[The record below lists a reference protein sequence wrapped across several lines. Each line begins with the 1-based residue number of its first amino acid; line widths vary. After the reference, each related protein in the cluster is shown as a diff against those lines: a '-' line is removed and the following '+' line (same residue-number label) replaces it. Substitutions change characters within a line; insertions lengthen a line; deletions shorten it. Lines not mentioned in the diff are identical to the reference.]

1 MNYLYLRKYFYC
13 YLMLEIKNSSNIK
26 SLFSKINENSE
37 FEIMFYNY
45 NSDNKL
51 SIIKF
56 MNLLN
61 FIKYRSE
68 KDNLQLIQET
78 KLDVSYTYN
87 NNDSYRISISGI
99 DMINKFLN
107 LMHQRKNHV
116 IFSILVT
123 QFLSVDGIE
132 FINKIKDQKNVIDL
146 NEYDIR
152 IRLSQEEPLLKKSE
166 FIDKKLFETLSN
178 LQYTESDK
186 IRFRYKQRLSLI
198 IKDDIKYGKIRLDLS
213 IIKTG
218 LNPDHLHNVNKQF
231 EVELEYTP
239 YKINDKNSAQ
249 ILDDIE
255 KEIIIIKQVL
265 ENSRFIISKNESDII
280 INEYKKLLY
289 GNDSHYS
296 NNLYSMQPISTEVQH
311 VVDKIP
317 NKYSVTDKADGDK
330 YQLYIYNNDIYLISN
345 NLVIRKTSYKVNL
358 KKTIIEGELLHI
370 KNNYV
375 FMIYD
380 CLYYNDVD
388 MRNEQNLNIRL
399 AKLNEF
405 CDLLKI
411 KNYKIKPFND
421 KFNINIIEKHYEN
434 EIIKYFNNLNNIID
448 ELVKT
453 DKEVIFHPKIF
464 LIPSGGDNCEVYL
477 FSKLLWT
484 CCTSHPKI
492 NCPYLLDGIIY
503 TGLEQKYSRDKREHK
518 FPIYKY
524 KPPNTNSIDVYLV
537 YQKNMETGG
546 LLEIYDNS
554 IIGNNNNIFRV
565 VNFYVYDVIG
575 NKEVPVPFM
584 KEENNHEAYLPLE
597 RNEVRDIEGNLIN
610 DNTVV
615 EIIYNN
621 DPSIPHQ
628 YRWKILRTRWDKT
641 EMVLRENKRYGNFKD
656 SAIKIWKSISEAVTI
671 EEIKKLAYPD
681 TYLIQQ
687 KLLSQRIDSKVISSE
702 RAQDIYYQKVTNLG
716 KKFRVF
722 HNWIKSIFIYTYC
735 FPYKEDK
742 KIIKKTVLDIGGGRG
757 GDLMKMYHAKVS
769 ELVCID
775 IDYEGLFGA
784 IDSTLVRYQTNVNDY
799 PDFTKTILIQADG
812 SLPFDSK
819 IQEKKLSNMTPDNKI
834 LMDKIFTKNRKF
846 DIFNLQFAIHFLF
859 ESVSSVNNF
868 IDNINNYLKVGG
880 YILAS
885 TFDNTQVM
893 NMLNNKDVYT
903 SYYTNENGQRSKFFE
918 IIKKFEGEY
927 NDDIGNALDI
937 HMAWINQEGK
947 YNTEYLISPKLLT
960 QSMEKANCVLVETE
974 LFINLYNLNKDW
986 FYNVTSHESNPKNFK
1001 FYKEVFEFY
1010 SDLKGVDKE
1019 GFYWNSLFR
1028 FYIFKKLK

>member
-1 MNYLYLRKYFYC
+1 
-13 YLMLEIKNSSNIK
+13 MLEIKNMPNIK
-26 SLFSKINENSE
+26 SLFSKINKNSE

-45 NSDNKL
+45 NSDNSL

-61 FIKYRSE
+61 FIKFRSE
-68 KDNLQLIQET
+68 RDKLELIQET
-78 KLDVSYTYN
+78 KLDISYNYN
-87 NNDSYRISISGI
+87 NNDSYRVSISGI
-99 DMINKFLN
+99 ETINKFLN

-123 QFLSVDGIE
+123 QFINSESVE
-132 FINKIKDQKNVIDL
+132 FINKIKDVKNVIDF
-146 NEYDIR
+146 NQYDIR
-152 IRLSQEEPLLKKSE
+152 IRLSQEEPLIKDSK
-166 FIDKKLFETLSN
+166 FIDQKLFESLSN
-178 LQYTESDK
+178 LQYIESEK
-186 IRFRYKQRLSLI
+186 IIFRYKQRLSLI
-198 IKDDIKYGKIRLDLS
+198 IKDDINYGKLRLDLS
-213 IIKTG
+213 IIKSAF
-218 LNPDHLHNVNKQF
+218 NPDDLHHVNKQF

-239 YKINDKNSAQ
+239 YEKTNLKSNNDN
-249 ILDDIE
+249 ILEDIE
-255 KEIIIIKQVL
+255 KEILIIKQVL
-265 ENSRFIISKNESDII
+265 ENSSFIISKNESDII
-280 INEYKKLLY
+280 INDYKKILY
-289 GNDSHYS
+289 GNEKHSS

-345 NLVIRKTSYKVNL
+345 NLVIRKTSYNVNL
-358 KKTIIEGELLHI
+358 KMTIIEGELLHI

-375 FMIYD
+375 FMMYD
-380 CLYYNDVD
+380 CLYYNGVD
-388 MRNEQNLNIRL
+388 MRNEQILLKRL
-399 AKLNEF
+399 EKLHDF

-411 KNYKIKPFND
+411 KNFKIKTYNN
-421 KFNINIIEKHYEN
+421 KFDINLIEKHYES
-434 EIIKYFNNLNNIID
+434 EIIKYFNHLNNLID

-453 DKEVIFHPKIF
+453 DKEVIFHPKLF

-477 FSKLLWT
+477 FSKLLWNS
-484 CCTSHPKI
+484 CTNHPKI

-503 TGLEQKYSRDKREHK
+503 TGLEQKYTRDKREHK

-537 YQKNMETGG
+537 YQKNIETGG
-546 LLEIYDNS
+546 LLETYDNS

-565 VNFYVYDVIG
+565 VNFYVYDIIG

-597 RNEVRDIEGNLIN
+597 RNEVRDIEGHLIN

-621 DPSIPHQ
+621 DPLIPHP

-671 EEIKKLAYPD
+671 EEIKKLAYPE

-687 KLLSQRIDSKVISSE
+687 KLLSQRIDYKVISSE
-702 RAQDIYYQKVTNLG
+702 RAQDNYYQKVTNLG
-716 KKFRVF
+716 KKFRMF
-722 HNWIKSIFIYTYC
+722 HNWIKSIYIYTYC

-757 GDLMKMYHAKVS
+757 GDIMKMYHAKVS

-784 IDSTLVRYQTNVNDY
+784 IDSTLVRYQTNVNKY

-812 SLPFDSK
+812 ALPFESK
-819 IQEKKLSNMTPDNKI
+819 IQEKKLSNMTQDNKN

-846 DIFNLQFAIHFLF
+846 DVFNLQFSIHFLF
-859 ESVSSVNNF
+859 ESQATVNNF

-880 YILAS
+880 YILAT
-885 TFDNTQVM
+885 TFDNVQVM
-893 NMLNNKDVYT
+893 NILNNKDVFT

-918 IIKKFEGEY
+918 IIKKFDGEY
-927 NDDIGNALDI
+927 NEDIGNALDI
-937 HMAWINQEGK
+937 HMAWINQEDK
-947 YNTEYLISPKLLT
+947 YNTEYLICPKLLIR
-960 QSMEKANCVLVETE
+960 SMEKANCVLVETE
-974 LFINLYNLNKDW
+974 LFINIYNLNKEW
-986 FYNVTSHESNPKNFK
+986 FSNIVNYESNPKNLK
-1001 FYKEVFEFY
+1001 FYKNVAEFY
-1010 SDLKGVDKE
+1010 ADLKGVDKE

-1028 FYIFKKLK
+1028 FYIFKKIS

>member
-1 MNYLYLRKYFYC
+1 
-13 YLMLEIKNSSNIK
+13 MLEIKNLSNIK
-26 SLFSKINENSE
+26 SLFSKININSE

-45 NSDNKL
+45 NNDNKL

-68 KDNLQLIQET
+68 RDKLELIQET
-78 KLDVSYTYN
+78 KLDISYSKNIN
-87 NNDSYRISISGI
+87 NNYRASISGI
-99 DMINKFLN
+99 NMINKFLN

-123 QFLSVDGIE
+123 QFINNDEIE
-132 FINKIKDQKNVIDL
+132 FINKIKDQKNIIDL
-146 NEYDIR
+146 NQYDIR
-152 IRLSQEEPLLKKSE
+152 IRLSQEESLIKNSE
-166 FIDKKLFETLSN
+166 FIDKTLFENLSN
-178 LQYTESDK
+178 LQYSESEK
-186 IRFRYKQRLSLI
+186 ITFRYKQRLSLI
-198 IKDDIKYGKIRLDLS
+198 IKDDVNYGKLKLDLS
-213 IIKTG
+213 IIKSAS
-218 LNPDHLHNVNKQF
+218 NPDDLHTVAKKY
-231 EVELEYTP
+231 EVELEYVP
-239 YKINDKNSAQ
+239 YNNNKFNLNDELSKI
-249 ILDDIE
+249 ILEDIE
-255 KEIIIIKQVL
+255 REIIIIKQVL
-265 ENSRFIISKNESDII
+265 ENSSFIISKNESDII
-280 INEYKKLLY
+280 INDYKKILY
-289 GNDSHYS
+289 GNQVHYS
-296 NNLYSMQPISTEVQH
+296 NNLYSMQPVSTEVQH

-345 NLVIRKTSYKVNL
+345 NLVIRKTSYTANL
-358 KKTIIEGELLHI
+358 KLTVIEGELLHI

-375 FMIYD
+375 FMMYD
-380 CLYYNDVD
+380 CLYYDGID
-388 MRNEQNLNIRL
+388 MRNEQMLANRL
-399 AKLNEF
+399 IKLNDF

-411 KNYKIKPFND
+411 KNFKIKSYND
-421 KFNINIIEKHYEN
+421 KFDINLIEKHYEN
-434 EIIKYFNNLNNIID
+434 EIIKYFIHLNNLID

-453 DKEVIFHPKIF
+453 NKEVTFHPKLF
-464 LIPSGGDNCEVYL
+464 LLPSGGDNCEVYL

-484 CCTSHPKI
+484 CCTNHPKI

-503 TGLEQKYSRDKREHK
+503 TGLEQKYTRDKREHK

-537 YQKNMETGG
+537 YQKNLETGG
-546 LLEIYDNS
+546 LLETYDNS
-554 IIGNNNNIFRV
+554 ITGNNNNIFRV

-584 KEENNHEAYLPLE
+584 KEENNHEAYLPLD
-597 RNEVRDIEGNLIN
+597 RNEIRDIEGHLIN

-621 DPSIPHQ
+621 DPLIPHP

-641 EMVLRENKRYGNFKD
+641 EMVLRENKRYGNYKD

-716 KKFRVF
+716 KKFRKF
-722 HNWIKSIFIYTYC
+722 HNWIKSIYIYTYC

-757 GDLMKMYHAKVS
+757 GDIMKMYHSKVK

-784 IDSTLVRYQTNVNDY
+784 IDSTLVRYQSNVNKY

-819 IQEKKLSNMTPDNKI
+819 IQEKKLSNMTPDNKY
-834 LMDKIFTKNRKF
+834 LMNKIFTKTRKF
-846 DIFNLQFAIHFLF
+846 DIFNLQFSIHFLF
-859 ESVSSVNNF
+859 ESNTSVNYF
-868 IDNINNYLKVGG
+868 IENINNYLKVGG

-885 TFDNTQVM
+885 TFDNIQVM
-893 NMLNNKDVYT
+893 NILNNKNIYT
-903 SYYTNENGQRSKFFE
+903 SYYTNENGQRSKYFE

-927 NDDIGNALDI
+927 NEDIGNALDI
-937 HMAWINQEGK
+937 HMAWINQEDK
-947 YNTEYLISPKLLT
+947 YNTEYLISPKLLIK
-960 QSMEKANCVLVETE
+960 SMEKANCVLVESE
-974 LFINLYNLNKDW
+974 LFINIHNLNKDW
-986 FYNVTSHESNPKNFK
+986 IHNIINYESNPKNLK
-1001 FYKEVFEFY
+1001 FYKEVAEFY
-1010 SDLKGVDKE
+1010 ADLKGVDKE
-1019 GFYWNSLFR
+1019 SFYWNSLFR
-1028 FYIFKKLK
+1028 FYVFKKIN

>member
-1 MNYLYLRKYFYC
+1 
-13 YLMLEIKNSSNIK
+13 MLEIKNVSNIK
-26 SLFSKINENSE
+26 SLFSKINKNSE

-45 NSDNKL
+45 NSDNNL

-61 FIKYRSE
+61 FIKFRSE
-68 KDNLQLIQET
+68 RDKLKLIQET
-78 KLDVSYTYN
+78 KLDISYNYN
-87 NNDSYRISISGI
+87 NNDSYRVSISGI
-99 DMINKFLN
+99 ETINKFLN

-123 QFLSVDGIE
+123 QFINSENVE
-132 FINKIKDQKNVIDL
+132 FINKIKDIKNVIDL
-146 NEYDIR
+146 NQYDIR
-152 IRLSQEEPLLKKSE
+152 IRLSQEEPLIKNSK
-166 FIDKKLFETLSN
+166 FIDKKLFESLSN
-178 LQYTESDK
+178 LQYIESEK
-186 IRFRYKQRLSLI
+186 IIFRYKQRLSLI
-198 IKDDIKYGKIRLDLS
+198 IKDDINYGNLRLDLS
-213 IIKTG
+213 IIKSAF
-218 LNPDHLHNVNKQF
+218 NPDDLHNVNKQF
-231 EVELEYTP
+231 EVELEYTQNEEMNM
-239 YKINDKNSAQ
+239 KSINNEN
-249 ILDDIE
+249 ILEDIE
-255 KEIIIIKQVL
+255 KEILIIKQVL
-265 ENSRFIISKNESDII
+265 ENSSFIISKNESDII
-280 INEYKKLLY
+280 INDYKKILY
-289 GNDSHYS
+289 GNETHYS

-345 NLVIRKTSYKVNL
+345 NLVIRKTSYNVNL
-358 KKTIIEGELLHI
+358 KMTIIEGELLHI

-375 FMIYD
+375 FMMYD
-380 CLYYNDVD
+380 CLYYNGVD
-388 MRNEQNLNIRL
+388 MRNEQILSNRL
-399 AKLNEF
+399 MKLNDF

-411 KNYKIKPFND
+411 KNFKLKTYND
-421 KFNINIIEKHYEN
+421 KFDINLIEKHYEN
-434 EIIKYFNNLNNIID
+434 EIIKFFNHLNNLID

-453 DKEVIFHPKIF
+453 DREVIFHPKLF

-477 FSKLLWT
+477 YSKLLWN
-484 CCTSHPKI
+484 CCTNHPKI

-503 TGLEQKYSRDKREHK
+503 TGLEQKYTRDKREHK

-537 YQKNMETGG
+537 YQKNIETGG
-546 LLEIYDNS
+546 LLETYDNS
-554 IIGNNNNIFRV
+554 IAGITNNNIFRV
-565 VNFYVYDVIG
+565 VNFYVYDIIG

-584 KEENNHEAYLPLE
+584 KEVNNHEAYLPLE
-597 RNEVRDIEGNLIN
+597 RNEVRDIEGHLIN

-621 DPSIPHQ
+621 DPLIPHP

-671 EEIKKLAYPD
+671 DEIKKLAYPD

-687 KLLSQRIDSKVISSE
+687 KLLSQRIDYKVISSE
-702 RAQDIYYQKVTNLG
+702 RAQDNYYQKVTNLG

-722 HNWIKSIFIYTYC
+722 HNWIKSIYIYTYC

-742 KIIKKTVLDIGGGRG
+742 KVIKKTVLDIGGGRG
-757 GDLMKMYHAKVS
+757 GDIMKMYHSKVS

-784 IDSTLVRYQTNVNDY
+784 IDSTLVRYQSNVNKY

-812 SLPFDSK
+812 SLPFESK
-819 IQEKKLSNMTPDNKI
+819 IQEKKLSNMTQDNKI

-846 DIFNLQFAIHFLF
+846 DIFNLQFSIHFLF
-859 ESVSSVNNF
+859 ESKTTVNNF

-880 YILAS
+880 YIIAT

-893 NMLNNKDVYT
+893 NLLNNKNIFT
-903 SYYTNENGQRSKFFE
+903 SYYTNENGQRSKYFE
-918 IIKKFEGEY
+918 IIKKFEGDY
-927 NDDIGNALDI
+927 NEDTGNALDI
-937 HMAWINQEGK
+937 HMAWINQEDK
-947 YNTEYLISPKLLT
+947 YNTEYLISPKLLIK
-960 QSMEKANCVLVETE
+960 SMEKANCILAESE
-974 LFINLYNLNKDW
+974 LFINLYYLNKEW
-986 FYNVTSHESNPKNFK
+986 FSNIINYESNSKNLK
-1001 FYKEVFEFY
+1001 FYKDVAEFY
-1010 SDLKGVDKE
+1010 GDLKGVDKE
-1019 GFYWNSLFR
+1019 SFYWSSLFR
-1028 FYIFKKLK
+1028 VYIFKKIS